1 MCSFSRNVAPGKYD
15 VLFIL
20 IAWWLSQ
27 STGLHA
33 HSIISFRELLREPAV
48 FVPGCFVELVDA
60 ADVFVGILPALP
72 VKEMQQ
78 FSAWLSKQHGGSSF
92 HFHYSKVLPE
102 LMLKQIWET
111 SVFVK

>member
-1 MCSFSRNVAPGKYD
+1 M
-15 VLFIL
+15 
-20 IAWWLSQ
+20 
-27 STGLHA
+27 
-33 HSIISFRELLREPAV
+33 
-48 FVPGCFVELVDA
+48 ELVDA

-78 FSAWLSKQHGGSSF
+78 FSAWLSKQCGGSSF